1 MLEQPSLKS
10 LLFEMSYPTHFNME
24 EFKSLKTFA
33 ARKRYADEHL
43 FRMASGSGRL
53 VYKIDDQKVLKLAK
67 NVKGQAQNQVE
78 ADGYL
83 QRSYGDIIAKVLEVG
98 PQRLWIESELA
109 KKVTPNRFK
118 ALAGFSIG
126 EFDSVIRHAYAIEN
140 PSRTYMTS
148 EPAGYDEII
157 RSDLVDQVFSMMHD
171 MGMSPGDF
179 GRISSWGEISGRLI
193 LTDYGLTDDVYQTH
207 YVPKRNDRY
216 AY

>member
-157 RSDLVDQVFSMMHD
+157 RSDLVDQVFSMMRG
-171 MGMSPGDF
+171 MGMSPRDF